1 MKENHRNRSYINAT
15 DCACVQGAI
24 VQDLFPFPPLESS
37 GQRNSPMTFPNG
49 RYFLI
54 PQMQTC
60 SRPVRLQ
67 SRFTV
72 TPRSGWEVIADLVGG
87 GASMLF
93 EPTAA
98 AVDTAPQKSL
108 AQNKNTLPHLRLLHL
123 LLSSTPPS
131 LLPSHNPSFPMPPP
145 LRRPCLPPSPSPCRV
160 AVTSCRNVYA
170 FPQTCQPS
178 LLNK

>member
-1 MKENHRNRSYINAT
+1 M
-15 DCACVQGAI
+15 
-24 VQDLFPFPPLESS
+24 QDLFPFPPLESS
-37 GQRNSPMTFPNG
+37 VQRNSPMTFPNG

-98 AVDTAPQKSL
+98 AVDTAQQVTRSEQEHITPIS
-108 AQNKNTLPHLRLLHL
+108 ASFTY
-123 LLSSTPPS
+123 SS
-131 LLPSHNPSFPMPPP
+131 PPP
-145 LRRPCLPPSPSPCRV
+145 LLPYSPPITPLFLCLLPYPVLAYPPPLAPAASPSRHAETFMPFRRR
-160 AVTSCRNVYA
+160 ASPRY
-170 FPQTCQPS
+170 
-178 LLNK
+178 